1 MKNNPNYDFE
11 LDFQPDPAQNPQ
23 NLTKRQLQAMETKD
37 KIYNA
42 AVKVINEKGFS
53 STSIEDITTEAN
65 VAKGSFYTHFTSKE
79 DLVFYTYAH
88 SDKIYLNVFKSLKN
102 LDFMPMVTQFVS
114 LCYKEFEKRGKGIM
128 KALVSNYFVESSHVI
143 YGKDR
148 ILVKCLEKIV
158 EKGKSTG
165 SLHAGIPTEWY
176 ANVLLTAIVGAEV
189 MWCFDETGRTLSNTV
204 EDAVRITARGLMQ

>member
-1 MKNNPNYDFE
+1 MKNNHT
-11 LDFQPDPAQNPQ
+11 LDLDIQRKTEVAPQ
-23 NLTKRQLQAMETKD
+23 NLTKRQLQALETKD

-88 SDKIYLNVFKSLKN
+88 SDKIYYQVFTSLKSQ
-102 LDFMPMVTQFVS
+102 DFMSSITQFVS
-114 LCYKEFEKRGKGIM
+114 MCYREFEKRGKEII
-128 KALVSNYFVESSHVI
+128 KAMISNYFVDSSRNV
-143 YGKDR
+143 YNRDR
-148 ILVKCLEKIV
+148 ILVKCLYKIV
-158 EKGKSTG
+158 ENGKEDG
-165 SLHAGIPTEWY
+165 SLHQGIPTEWY
-176 ANVLLTAIVGAEV
+176 ANLLLSTIVGAEA
-189 MWCFDETGRTLSNTV
+189 MWCFDEEGRSLANTV